1 MKDFSGVLTPNNIL
15 SRANRICENGIVGPT
30 SLAIHKHFI
39 YTGTSGGGVYRCDT
53 RTGNATRIV
62 KVANELCKTK
72 AWDISLCGR
81 ALGIRTDKK
90 GSLYF
95 VDAYLG
101 LHEVLFYGNKVQVN
115 RLLTLEETGGKYMS
129 HLVIDEGSADKGGNT
144 FYITIASS
152 KKDLN
157 EWPTMMMEPDR
168 TGMVVKYDADTKKVE
183 TIMQGLWY
191 PKSIEITDDRN
202 ALLVSEFTARRVVKH
217 FIKGKTLSGFS
228 VNYKLT

>member
-1 MKDFSGVLTPNNIL
+1 MNSFPLVKDFSGVLTPNNIL
-15 SRANRICENGIVGPT
+15 SRAVRICENGIVGPT
-30 SLAIHKHFI
+30 SLAVHKHFI
-39 YTGTSGGGVYRCDT
+39 YTGTTGGGVYRCDT

-72 AWDISLCGR
+72 AWDVSLCGR

-90 GSLYF
+90 GTVYF

-101 LHEVLFYGNKVQVN
+101 LHEVVFYGNKVQVN

-129 HLVIDEGSADKGGNT
+129 HLVIDEGSAEKGGNV

-157 EWPTMMMEPDR
+157 QWPTMIMEPDR
-168 TGMVVKYDADTKKVE
+168 TGMVVKYDADTKKVD
-183 TIMQGLWY
+183 TLMQGLWY

-217 FIKGKTLSGFS
+217 YIKGKKSL
-228 VNYKLT
+228 